1 MCLTAAEISTFGY
14 PYYGN
19 ANKMRLESTIA
30 YEAHSGLT
38 IYGEAIHD
46 KSYRSEIENF
56 FHLGVYGTI

>member
-19 ANKMRLESTIA
+19 ANKMCLESTIA

-38 IYGEAIHD
+38 IYSEAIHD
-46 KSYRSEIENF
+46 TNTVVKSWGF
-56 FHLGVYGTI
+56 CVLV